1 MSTPNL
7 QLPTPKI
14 PGRSAENLWELE
26 VGNWELS
33 PTAFFSSLL
42 LMKSFLGPLLRPGAP
57 PCALTNTRNNR
68 TVARTLLTAFDSASR
83 RRGLL
88 GRNGLEDGSALIIA
102 PSSAIH
108 TFTMRFAIDVA
119 LVSKEG
125 VVLKVRPDVQPR
137 RIAGAWRAFAVIEL
151 PAGALAR
158 SDTRPGDRLQVT
170 TT

>member
-1 MSTPNL
+1 
-7 QLPTPKI
+7 
-14 PGRSAENLWELE
+14 
-26 VGNWELS
+26 
-33 PTAFFSSLL
+33 
-42 LMKSFLGPLLRPGAP
+42 MKSFLAPLLRPGAS

-125 VVLKVRPDVQPR
+125 CRAQRCVPTRSPD
-137 RIAGAWRAFAVIEL
+137 GL
-151 PAGALAR
+151 PAPGAR
-158 SDTRPGDRLQVT
+158 SRSSSCRPAPSNAATRVPAISSGSPRPENRSDGRS
-170 TT
+170 

>member
-1 MSTPNL
+1 
-7 QLPTPKI
+7 
-14 PGRSAENLWELE
+14 
-26 VGNWELS
+26 
-33 PTAFFSSLL
+33 
-42 LMKSFLGPLLRPGAP
+42 MKSFLAPLLRPGAP
-57 PCALTNTRNNR
+57 ACALTNTRNNR

-125 VVLKVRPDVQPR
+125 HVLKVCPDVQPR
-137 RIAGAWRAFAVIEL
+137 RIAAPG
-151 PAGALAR
+151 AR
-158 SDTRPGDRLQVT
+158 SRSSSFRPAPSNAATRVLAISFRSLRPENQMAVDVL
-170 TT
+170 